1 MGKDIKA
8 LALSDLAS
16 IMAVMPQDTY
26 IFAGSIRENIVLNSN
41 DPNDDRIEEFCKWL
55 LFRT

>member
-26 IFAGSIRENIVLNSN
+26 ILQEV
-41 DPNDDRIEEFCKWL
+41 
-55 LFRT
+55 